1 MSAGSSDEGFE
12 KNKEQPAPLREG
24 EGHTLCWLLR
34 ELFLPDRS
42 SQAVQWLLHQKNSLM
57 MGNLLGWCYEGNY
70 IPPLHRN
77 VDYKD
82 YIDSE
87 WSLISLLKR
96 EYGKLMN

>member
-42 SQAVQWLLHQKNSLM
+42 VGVKGLGEGGSMVCVAGE
-57 MGNLLGWCYEGNY
+57 MGRK
-70 IPPLHRN
+70 HH
-77 VDYKD
+77 
-82 YIDSE
+82 
-87 WSLISLLKR
+87 KR
-96 EYGKLMN
+96 PA